1 MREEKRQLRNSPSST
16 ENRQY
21 TGARS
26 QRQRAAN
33 KARVRIAALGA
44 ATLIGVGAIAPTAI
58 QKLANQ
64 INYEKDTQTAIE
76 MVASNNEFFAD
87 IEEKIIMQTKEGQ
100 EQIDQLKALSDA
112 VVQYKE
118 LDHKEHRTVEED
130 QRYIEA
136 CKTICDSKDLVID
149 TYSDIIKSKAAEAY
163 GITGAEEIRNMEV
176 KDYIETSD
184 MAHLPQIT
192 FSDGT
197 MIGTKTTFLS
207 SPKNTM
213 DKTISSAII
222 EARHLRDV
230 NSEYQNREIK
240 DLPVDDIIKTF
251 EGAKSFEEKYK
262 FSVNEKGQLVA
273 EKIEQSQEVATPSR
287 DDEER

>member
-26 QRQRAAN
+26 QRQRAAA
-33 KARVRIAALGA
+33 KARTRIAALGA
-44 ATLIGVGAIAPTAI
+44 AALIGVGAIAPTAI

-163 GITGAEEIRNMEV
+163 GITDAEKIKNIKV
-176 KDYIETSD
+176 QDYIETSE
-184 MAHLPQIT
+184 MRHLPQIT
-192 FSDGT
+192 LPDGNV
-197 MIGTKTTFLS
+197 IGTKTIFLS
-207 SPKNTM
+207 PSKDTL

-273 EKIEQSQEVATPSR
+273 EEIEQSQEVATPSR

>member
-21 TGARS
+21 TGTRS
-26 QRQRAAN
+26 QRQRAAA
-33 KARVRIAALGA
+33 KARTRIAALGA
-44 ATLIGVGAIAPTAI
+44 AALIGVGAIAPTAI

-163 GITGAEEIRNMEV
+163 GITDAEKIKNIKV
-176 KDYIETSD
+176 QDYIETSE
-184 MAHLPQIT
+184 MRHLPQIT
-192 FSDGT
+192 LPDGNV
-197 MIGTKTTFLS
+197 IGTKTIFLS
-207 SPKNTM
+207 PSKDTL

-273 EKIEQSQEVATPSR
+273 EEIEQSQEVATPSR

>member
-33 KARVRIAALGA
+33 KARTRIAALGA
-44 ATLIGVGAIAPTAI
+44 AALIGVGAIAPTAI

-64 INYEKDTQTAIE
+64 INYEKDTKTAIE

-87 IEEKIIMQTKEGQ
+87 IEEKIIMQTEEGQ

-130 QRYIEA
+130 QHYIEA

-163 GITGAEEIRNMEV
+163 GITDAEEIRNMEV

-184 MAHLPQIT
+184 MTHRPQIT
-192 FSDGT
+192 FSDGN

-207 SPKNTM
+207 SSKNTM

-273 EKIEQSQEVATPSR
+273 EEIEQSQEVATPSR

>member
-21 TGARS
+21 TGNRS
-26 QRQRAAN
+26 QRQRAVQ
-33 KARVRIAALGA
+33 KAKIRFTAIAA
-44 ATLIGVGAIAPTAI
+44 ATLIGIGAAAPTAI

-64 INYEKDTQTAIE
+64 MNYEKDTQTAIE

-87 IEEKIIMQTKEGQ
+87 IEEKIIMQTEEGQ
-100 EQIDQLKALSDA
+100 EQINQLKALSDA

-118 LDHKEHRTVEED
+118 LNSKDNRTVEEE
-130 QRYIEA
+130 QQYIEA

-163 GITGAEEIRNMEV
+163 GITDAEEIKNIKV
-176 KDYIETSD
+176 QDYIETSE
-184 MAHLPQIT
+184 MRHLPQIT
-192 FSDGT
+192 LPDGNV
-197 MIGTKTTFLS
+197 IGTKTMFLS
-207 SPKNTM
+207 PSKDTL

-273 EKIEQSQEVATPSR
+273 EEIEKSQEVVSPSR

>member
-207 SPKNTM
+207 SSKNTM

-273 EKIEQSQEVATPSR
+273 EEIEQSQEVATPSR

>member
-16 ENRQY
+16 ENRRY
-21 TGARS
+21 TGTRS
-26 QRQRAAN
+26 QRQRAAA
-33 KARVRIAALGA
+33 KARTRIAALGA
-44 ATLIGVGAIAPTAI
+44 AALIGVGAIAPTAI

-87 IEEKIIMQTKEGQ
+87 IEKKIIMQTKEGQ

-130 QRYIEA
+130 QRYIEV

-163 GITGAEEIRNMEV
+163 GITDAEKIKNIKV
-176 KDYIETSD
+176 QDYIETSE
-184 MAHLPQIT
+184 MRHLPQIT
-192 FSDGT
+192 LPDGNV
-197 MIGTKTTFLS
+197 IGTKTIFLS
-207 SPKNTM
+207 PSKDTL

-273 EKIEQSQEVATPSR
+273 EEIEQSQEVATPSR

>member
-21 TGARS
+21 TGNRS
-26 QRQRAAN
+26 QRQRAAQ
-33 KARVRIAALGA
+33 KAKIRFTAIAA
-44 ATLIGVGAIAPTAI
+44 ATLIGIGAAAPTAI

-64 INYEKDTQTAIE
+64 MNYEKDTQTAIE

-87 IEEKIIMQTKEGQ
+87 IEEKIIMQTEEGQ
-100 EQIDQLKALSDA
+100 EQINQLKALSDA
-112 VVQYKE
+112 IVQYKE
-118 LDHKEHRTVEED
+118 LNRKDNRTVEEE
-130 QRYIEA
+130 QRYIEV

-163 GITGAEEIRNMEV
+163 GITDAEEIKNMKV
-176 KDYIETSD
+176 QDYIETSE
-184 MAHLPQIT
+184 MRHLPQIT
-192 FSDGT
+192 LPDGNV
-197 MIGTKTTFLS
+197 IGTKTIFLS
-207 SPKNTM
+207 PSKDTL

-273 EKIEQSQEVATPSR
+273 EEIEKSQEVVDQSR
-287 DDEER
+287 EDEER

>member
-21 TGARS
+21 TGSRT
-26 QRQRAAN
+26 QRQRATN

-44 ATLIGVGAIAPTAI
+44 AALLGVGAIAPTAI

-64 INYEKDTQTAIE
+64 INYGNDTKTAIE

-87 IEEKIIMQTKEGQ
+87 IEEKIIMQTQEGQ
-100 EQIDQLKALSDA
+100 EQLDQLKALSEA
-112 VVQYKE
+112 AVQYKK
-118 LDHKEHRTVEED
+118 LDHKEHRTVEEE
-130 QRYIEA
+130 QLYIEA

-149 TYSDIIKSKAAEAY
+149 TYSDIIKGKAAEAF
-163 GITGAEEIRNMEV
+163 GITDAEEIKNIKV
-176 KDYIETSD
+176 QDYVETSE
-184 MAHLPQIT
+184 MRHNPQIT

-197 MIGTKTTFLS
+197 IVGTKTTFLS
-207 SPKNTM
+207 SPKGTM

-222 EARHLRDV
+222 EARHLIDV
-230 NSEYQNREIK
+230 NSGYQNREIK

-262 FSVNEKGQLVA
+262 FSVNDKGQLIA
-273 EKIEQSQEVATPSR
+273 EDIEQSQEVTAQSI

>member
-273 EKIEQSQEVATPSR
+273 EEIEQSQEVATPSR

>member
-118 LDHKEHRTVEED
+118 LDHKEHRTVEEE

-273 EKIEQSQEVATPSR
+273 EEIEQSQEVATPSR

>member
-26 QRQRAAN
+26 QRQRAAA
-33 KARVRIAALGA
+33 KARTRIAALGA
-44 ATLIGVGAIAPTAI
+44 AALIGVGAIAPTAI

-163 GITGAEEIRNMEV
+163 GITDAEKIKNIKV
-176 KDYIETSD
+176 QDYIETSE
-184 MAHLPQIT
+184 MRHLPQIT
-192 FSDGT
+192 LPDGNV
-197 MIGTKTTFLS
+197 IGTKTIFLS
-207 SPKNTM
+207 PSKDTL

-273 EKIEQSQEVATPSR
+273 EEIEQSQEVAIPSR

>member
-21 TGARS
+21 TGNRS
-26 QRQRAAN
+26 QRQRAAQ
-33 KARVRIAALGA
+33 KAKIRFTAIAA
-44 ATLIGVGAIAPTAI
+44 ATLIGIGAAAPTAI

-64 INYEKDTQTAIE
+64 MNYEKDTQTAIE

-87 IEEKIIMQTKEGQ
+87 IEEKIIMQTEEGK
-100 EQIDQLKALSDA
+100 EQINQLKALSDA

-118 LDHKEHRTVEED
+118 LNSKDNRTVEEE
-130 QRYIEA
+130 QQYIEA

-163 GITGAEEIRNMEV
+163 GITDAEEIKNIKV
-176 KDYIETSD
+176 QDYIETSE
-184 MAHLPQIT
+184 MRHLPQIT
-192 FSDGT
+192 LPDGNV
-197 MIGTKTTFLS
+197 IGTKTMFLS
-207 SPKNTM
+207 PSKDTL

-273 EKIEQSQEVATPSR
+273 EEIEKSQEVVSPSR

>member
-21 TGARS
+21 TGNRS
-26 QRQRAAN
+26 QRQRAAQ
-33 KARVRIAALGA
+33 KAKIRFTAIAA
-44 ATLIGVGAIAPTAI
+44 ATLIGIGAAAPTAI

-64 INYEKDTQTAIE
+64 MNYEKDTQTAIE

-87 IEEKIIMQTKEGQ
+87 IEEKIIMQTEEGQ
-100 EQIDQLKALSDA
+100 EQINQLKALSDA

-118 LDHKEHRTVEED
+118 LNRKDNRTVEEE
-130 QRYIEA
+130 QRYIEV

-163 GITGAEEIRNMEV
+163 GITDAEEIKNMKV
-176 KDYIETSD
+176 QDYIETSE
-184 MAHLPQIT
+184 MRHLPQIT
-192 FSDGT
+192 LPDGNV
-197 MIGTKTTFLS
+197 IGTKTIFLS
-207 SPKNTM
+207 PSKDTL

-273 EKIEQSQEVATPSR
+273 EEIEKSQEVVDQSR
-287 DDEER
+287 EDEER

>member
-26 QRQRAAN
+26 QRQGAAN

-273 EKIEQSQEVATPSR
+273 EEIEQSQEVATPSR

>member
-21 TGARS
+21 TGNRS
-26 QRQRAAN
+26 QRQRAAQ
-33 KARVRIAALGA
+33 KAKIRFTAIAA
-44 ATLIGVGAIAPTAI
+44 ATLIGIGAAAPTAI

-64 INYEKDTQTAIE
+64 MNYEKDTQTAIE

-87 IEEKIIMQTKEGQ
+87 IEEKIIMQTEEGQ
-100 EQIDQLKALSDA
+100 EQINQLKALSDA

-118 LDHKEHRTVEED
+118 LNRKDNRTVEEE
-130 QRYIEA
+130 QLYIEV

-163 GITGAEEIRNMEV
+163 GITDAEEIKNMKV
-176 KDYIETSD
+176 QDYIETSE
-184 MAHLPQIT
+184 MRHLPQIT
-192 FSDGT
+192 LPDGNV
-197 MIGTKTTFLS
+197 IGTKTIFLS
-207 SPKNTM
+207 PSKDTL

-273 EKIEQSQEVATPSR
+273 EEIEKSQEVVEQSR
-287 DDEER
+287 EDEER